1 MPTLSI
7 GGLAR
12 AAKVGIDTIRFYEKN
27 GLIPAP
33 PRRASG
39 YRQYGNEQLRRLT
52 FIRRA
57 KDLGFSLEEIAELLA
72 LRAPKGRGVEKVRQV
87 ARHKLAVVEQKI
99 AELERMR
106 SALADLVEACS
117 GHGSTDDCPILRSFE
132 SEPGELA

>member
-12 AAKVGIDTIRFYEKN
+12 ATKVGIDTIRFYEKT
-27 GLIPAP
+27 GLIPVP

-39 YRQYGNEQLRRLT
+39 YRQYGEAHVRRLT

-57 KDLGFSLEEIAELLA
+57 KALGFSLEEIAELLV
-72 LRAPKGRGVEKVRQV
+72 LRAPTGRGVEKVRQV

-106 SALADLVEACS
+106 SALVGLVESCP
-117 GHGSTDDCPILRSFE
+117 GHGPVDQCPILRAFE
-132 SEPGELA
+132 PNPGELE